1 MNHLEIQGNAFTGA
15 FPDITCLRRLTF
27 LDASSNAFNSLAG
40 DGEWIADPTNKVSHI
55 DFKSNA
61 LSGNLPS
68 SGICGRYTRFIDL
81 SGNAFVGSIP
91 ESVGECTSLRELRLG
106 EFVDQNDGDG
116 DAEES

>member
-1 MNHLEIQGNAFTGA
+1 
-15 FPDITCLRRLTF
+15 
-27 LDASSNAFNSLAG
+27 LDASSNSFDALAG
-40 DGEWIADPTNKVSHI
+40 DGKWIADPTNKVSTI

-106 EFVDQNDGDG
+106 EFVDPNDGNGDG
-116 DAEES
+116 E